1 MPSET
6 TRPAPTG
13 AATSSDTR
21 RVRFGA
27 LRRRLNWETLG
38 LPLCVLVLGWV
49 FWYLTPNFLTGS
61 NLANVGRQIAVLVL
75 VSSGMAMV
83 ILTAGIDLS
92 VGSVVA
98 LVSVYS
104 ANALAGHG
112 VVAFIAVGL
121 GVGLLAG
128 LVNGILVGY
137 VGLPAFIA
145 TLGML
150 SVARGIALTKTGG
163 VPIFDLPESNIFW
176 IGQGN
181 FAGVPAP
188 LLFAAVGAALTWIL
202 LYRTAFGRY
211 VYAIGG
217 HEESAR
223 LAGIPVA
230 RVKLYVYAWTGL
242 LTGLGGLLLTAR
254 VKSGQPTLGQGLE
267 LQAIAAVV
275 IGGVA
280 LEGGRGRLVGVLWG
294 VVFIGLLG
302 NGLNLVG
309 VSTFVQ
315 QIVIGMV
322 TVVAVAATVIVNR
335 WARIRSWW
343 KVNLGRVK
351 VRGASNR
358 GAVR

>member
-1 MPSET
+1 MT
-6 TRPAPTG
+6 TVKPDAAAG
-13 AATSSDTR
+13 AAAPGR
-21 RVRFGA
+21 LRE
-27 LRRRLNWETLG
+27 LRRFLNWETLG

-61 NLANVGRQIAVLVL
+61 NFANVGRQIAVLLL
-75 VSSGMAMV
+75 VSCGMTLV

-92 VGSVVA
+92 VGSIVA
-98 LVSVYS
+98 VVSVYS
-104 ANALAGHG
+104 AQAFASSGA
-112 VVAFIAVGL
+112 VAFILVGL

-128 LVNGILVGY
+128 LVNGVLVGY
-137 VGLPAFIA
+137 VGLAAFIA

-150 SVARGIALTKTGG
+150 SVARGVALTETGG
-163 VPIFDLPESNIFW
+163 VPIFDMPDSGVYW
-176 IGQGN
+176 IGQGSL
-181 FAGVPAP
+181 AGIPAP
-188 LLFAAVGAALTWIL
+188 LLFAAAGAAVTWFL

-217 HEESAR
+217 NEESAR
-223 LAGIPVA
+223 LAGVPVA
-230 RVKLYVYAWTGL
+230 RVKLAVYAWTGL

-254 VKSGQPTLGQGLE
+254 VKSGQPTLGSGLE

-294 VVFIGLLG
+294 VIFIGILA

-322 TVVAVAATVIVNR
+322 TVVAVAATLIVDR
-335 WARIRSWW
+335 RSQIASFW
-343 KVNLGRVK
+343 KAKLGRRSGTTRRK
-351 VRGASNR
+351 RQS
-358 GAVR
+358 